1 MKNIIITGASRG
13 FGKAIAHKFLKEQCN
28 IAICS
33 RNSNELTFAQIEMVI
48 QSYNN
53 TNIYSMPCDVSNET
67 QVNTFIDNSIEKFNT
82 IDAIVLNA
90 GVYGPMGSLE
100 NVSLEDWKSAFDIN
114 FYGVL
119 LPCRKIIN
127 HFKQQKKGKIII
139 VSGGGATNPMPN
151 ITAYAASKAAVVRL
165 MESLS
170 LELKPYNIDVNAIA
184 PGPLSTKLVDQVLD
198 AGPDVVGHEFF
209 QKNLKWKNEGA
220 TSPELGANL
229 IYYLTTPESN
239 GITGKLISAQWD
251 NWKNLKSH
259 INELNDS
266 DIYNLR
272 RIVPEDRGYS
282 WK

>member
-28 IAICS
+28 IAICA
-33 RNSNELTFAQIEMVI
+33 RNSDELKFAQIEMVI
-48 QSYNN
+48 QSYNK
-53 TNIYSMPCDVSNET
+53 TNIYSMPCDVSNEI

-82 IDAIVLNA
+82 IDAIILNA
-90 GVYGPMGSLE
+90 GVYGPMGALE

-119 LPCRKIIN
+119 LPCRRIIN

-165 MESLS
+165 MESLA

-198 AGPDVVGHEFF
+198 AGPDIVGFEFF
-209 QKNLKWKNEGA
+209 QKNLKWKTEGA
-220 TSPELGANL
+220 TSPELGAGL

-251 NWKNLKSH
+251 NWKDLKSH
-259 INELNDS
+259 INELNNS
-266 DIYNLR
+266 DIYSLR